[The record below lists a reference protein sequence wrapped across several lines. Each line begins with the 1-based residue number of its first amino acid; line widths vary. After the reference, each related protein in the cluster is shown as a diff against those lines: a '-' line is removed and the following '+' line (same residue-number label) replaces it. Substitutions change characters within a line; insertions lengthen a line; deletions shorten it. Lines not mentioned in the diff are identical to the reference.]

1 MINDHIQRQEAGE
14 NSTNYQAKEIN
25 IYNGIS
31 VQDAKDIAID
41 VYKLNFI
48 QLSESAAKIALD
60 RVNKFIDEFLL
71 KLESTDS
78 SLLGRMNEP
87 AIQNSIYSAQKQ
99 YAITGDEKQKQIL
112 LDLIVQRCGSEERG
126 IHQIVLDEAINIIS
140 KLTSEQMDALTLNF
154 VICRLMDN
162 EVNDFCSF
170 LNHLDLHVL
179 PFISVLECANS
190 MYEHLAYLG
199 VATIEFTG
207 RAPQLYN
214 SYRERYAA
222 VFSKGLSHDEV
233 SFFKN
238 ETGASDEYFI
248 EHHESPMYLQLAAL
262 NKHALLSRCEQDEL
276 PVIIM
281 EKLSALL
288 FSNTMN
294 GEEAKAHLIKHRPLI
309 AGLFSKWDNSLI
321 SHINITP
328 VGIAIAQANLL
339 RKTGKHLSLER
350 WLKN

>member
-1 MINDHIQRQEAGE
+1 MINDRIQRQEAG
-14 NSTNYQAKEIN
+14 NNCTNYQTENIN
-25 IYNGIS
+25 INQGITYR
-31 VQDAKDIAID
+31 DAKDIALDI
-41 VYKLNFI
+41 YRQNFI
-48 QLSESAAKIALD
+48 QLSEQAAKIALD
-60 RVNKFIDEFLL
+60 RVEAFIDEFLT
-71 KLESTDS
+71 KLQSMDV

-87 AIQNSIYSAQKQ
+87 AIQSSIYSAQKQ
-99 YAITGDEKQKQIL
+99 YAITGDEKQKNIL

-140 KLTSEQMDALTLNF
+140 KLTSEQMDVLTLNF
-154 VICRLMDN
+154 VICRLMDT
-162 EVNDFCSF
+162 EINDFYSF

-179 PFISVLECANS
+179 SFVDALECTNS

-214 SYRERYAA
+214 SYKERYAA
-222 VFSKGLSHDEV
+222 VFSKGLSHEEV
-233 SFFKN
+233 SCFKN
-238 ETGASDEYFI
+238 ETGISDDYFI
-248 EHHESPMYLQLAAL
+248 EHHKFPMCLQLAAL
-262 NKHALLSRCEQDEL
+262 NKQALLSRCERDEL
-276 PVIIM
+276 PALIID
-281 EKLSALL
+281 KLCALL
-288 FSNTMN
+288 LSNTMN
-294 GEEAKAHLIKHRPLI
+294 GEEAKVFLIKHRPLI